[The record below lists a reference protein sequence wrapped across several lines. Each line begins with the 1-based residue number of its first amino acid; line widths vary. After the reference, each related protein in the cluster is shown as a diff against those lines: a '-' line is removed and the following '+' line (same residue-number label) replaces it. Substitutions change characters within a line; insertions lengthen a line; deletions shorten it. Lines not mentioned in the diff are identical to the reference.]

1 MTRAI
6 RCCLRALLLAPGLLT
21 MAATARAEIAF
32 SPNGSHVALSASA
45 NNGVEVL
52 DIDTGVLTTLTDTP
66 SSGYAFTWSPDGTK
80 LGFKVLHAAGDGY
93 LQEPVVYDVTNGTLQ
108 SLAAPSPLAGVPS
121 FSAQGDVAF
130 TIGYDAVVVD
140 SKGIASR
147 YDLGQYVNLVALSPD
162 GTRLAYN
169 GSDDSIWVLELAT
182 GNRRLVVSEPSF
194 APSWSPNGE
203 RLLLQGINGA
213 VVCAD
218 LERAVVVSLGRGT
231 SPSWLPD
238 GESVI
243 FTAQEV
249 PLGDGRTPAAAVE
262 TIRFDGSKRRQLAG
276 TKGYDARVAPGG
288 KTLVYR
294 PDVGEAPM
302 VARSKTPFGAATL
315 RMPLMDLVRAA
326 RDVSVPRLREL
337 PPSGWR
343 LAPVKISDVPYLH
356 QVYDT
361 PNDFN
366 GHWACNAASAVM
378 TLAYYGVI
386 DHWDTTVSVPSSHVS
401 HFGNYV
407 SEVYTVN
414 GHTLDVG
421 SADPNGK
428 IAYGGYGYI
437 VQDNWS
443 DTKGRMAKYIEFH
456 GPSSA
461 VDWSPSWAKVIGE
474 IDAGHPFVVLT
485 SITSAGH
492 YIVDIGY
499 HADQHT
505 AIFNDPYGNKNDGYM
520 NYKGAGVNYDWPGY
534 NNGFSNLTTVHCFI
548 WSRATVEPEPPPDAG
563 TPEVD
568 GGPLPDEDGATEEAS
583 AVDVAPQDD
592 ASEVDVEE
600 PSEAATSDAKETSG
614 NYAHEAEEAEGCA
627 CTAAG
632 EDRGHG
638 AATWGL
644 LWLLLV
650 SGFRRRRPTGS

>member
-1 MTRAI
+1 MTRSS
-6 RCCLRALLLAPGLLT
+6 RCCLPAVLLVFGALT
-21 MAATARAEIAF
+21 MAAQARAEIAF
-32 SPNGSHVALSASA
+32 SRTGAHLALSAPS

-66 SSGYAFTWSPDGTK
+66 SSGYAFAWSPDGTK

-93 LQEPVVYDVTNGTLQ
+93 LQEPVVYDVTSGTLQ

-121 FSAQGDVAF
+121 FSAHGDVAF
-130 TIGYDAVVVD
+130 TLGQDAVVVD

-147 YDLGQYVNLVALSPD
+147 YDLGQYVNLLALSPD

-169 GSDDSIWVLELAT
+169 GSDDAIWVLELAT
-182 GNRRLVVSEPSF
+182 GSRGLVVSDPSF
-194 APSWSPNGE
+194 APSWSPNGK
-203 RLLLQGINGA
+203 RLLVQGINGTVA
-213 VVCAD
+213 CAD
-218 LERAVVVSLGRGT
+218 LERAVVVALGRGT

-238 GESVI
+238 GENVI
-243 FTAQEV
+243 FTALDV
-249 PLGDGRTPAAAVE
+249 PLGDGRTPVAVVE
-262 TIRFDGSKRRQLAG
+262 TIRFDGTQRRQVAG
-276 TKGYDARVAPGG
+276 AKGYDVRVAPGG

-302 VARSKTPFGAATL
+302 VARSKTTFGAASSRT
-315 RMPLMDLVRAA
+315 PLMDGVRS
-326 RDVSVPRLREL
+326 RRQVSVPHVRDL

-343 LAPVKISDVPYLH
+343 LAPVKIPDVPYLH

-366 GHWACNAASAVM
+366 GHWACNATAAVM

-386 DHWDTTVSVPSSHVS
+386 DPWDTTVNVPTSHVS

-407 SEVYTVN
+407 SKVYTVN

-456 GPSSA
+456 GPQSA

-485 SITSAGH
+485 SITSSGH

-499 HADQHT
+499 HSDQHT

-548 WSRATVEPEPPPDAG
+548 WSRATVEPESPPDAG

-568 GGPLPDEDGATEEAS
+568 SGPLPDEDAATEES
-583 AVDVAPQDD
+583 PAPDAAMQDD
-592 ASEVDVEE
+592 AAEFDVEDPE
-600 PSEAATSDAKETSG
+600 DVATADAKETSG
-614 NYAHEAEEAEGCA
+614 NYIHEAEEADGCA

-632 EDRGHG
+632 GRRGHG

-644 LWLLLV
+644 LWLLLIGG
-650 SGFRRRRPTGS
+650 SRRRRPTGT